1 MRTLSVVG
9 TVLALLSVLAIWVN
23 RLALETDTWVATSD
37 ELLADDEIR
46 AALAATLTDRLYS
59 SVDVAEQLRTVLPPA
74 AESLAG
80 PAAAGLREFSERRA
94 NIFLQRP
101 RVVNLWSRANRVS
114 HEQFVRIVKGESA
127 AIQTQGGDV
136 VLVLRP
142 LLANLAENVGIGNVA
157 AKLPANAGTIVIM
170 KSDQLDAIQTLFR
183 ILDLLATWLWAV
195 ALACWAIAVYLS
207 PGRRIKTIRGIA
219 FGLVF
224 VGLLV
229 LAIVRIAENFVVNDL
244 VKVPSN
250 KPAAGNVIDIV
261 TETLRTTAWTL
272 AAIGILMVIGA
283 WLSGEGVRAT
293 RFRRWAAPGLRDHPE
308 FVWGA
313 FAFIVLL
320 VLLWGPIRAT
330 RNLVGIVV
338 LVGLAALGLWAFRR
352 LAIAE
357 FPAEPWTGFKLP
369 GWRPSGGSNPGH
381 DKVEQLER
389 LAALEKEGALTK
401 KEFEAEK
408 AELLG
413 GSP

>member
-1 MRTLSVVG
+1 MRTLTVLG
-9 TVLALLSVLAIWVN
+9 TILALLSVLAIWVN

-37 ELLADDEIR
+37 QLLADDEIR
-46 AALAATLTDRLYS
+46 AALAATMTDNLYS

-80 PAAAGLREFSERRA
+80 PAAAGLREFTERRA

-101 RVVNLWSRANRVS
+101 RVVNLWSRANRVA

-127 AIQTQGGDV
+127 AIQTQGDDV

-142 LLANLAENVGIGNVA
+142 LLANLAENVGLGNVA
-157 AKLPANAGTIVIM
+157 AKLPADAGTIVIM
-170 KSDQLDAIQTLFR
+170 KSDQLEAVQTLFR

-195 ALACWAIAVYLS
+195 ALACWGFAVYLS

-229 LAIVRIAENFVVNDL
+229 LAIVRLAENFVVNDL
-244 VKVPSN
+244 VQVPSN
-250 KPAAGNVIDIV
+250 KTAAGNVIDIV
-261 TETLRTTAWTL
+261 TESLRTTAWTL
-272 AAIGILMVIGA
+272 AAIGILLIIGA
-283 WLSGEGVRAT
+283 WLSGEGVRAA
-293 RFRRWAAPGLRDHPE
+293 RFRRWAAPGLRDYPE
-308 FVWGA
+308 VVWGA

-352 LAIAE
+352 LAVAE
-357 FPAEPWTGFKLP
+357 FPGEPWTGFKLRSWGP
-369 GWRPSGGSNPGH
+369 AGGSNPGH

-389 LAALEKEGALTK
+389 LAALEKDGALTK
-401 KEFEAEK
+401 KEYEAEK

-413 GSP
+413 GS